1 MEKVQVV
8 WWEGCMCTQVV
19 PLGSAPT
26 LLPACVIRGL
36 YLIEFVDV
44 DGDFG
49 SREELFYTIS
59 WDFAILSVQPL
70 CCVKSSV
77 LSCVLL
83 FQRLRLSRSSSL
95 FLIEKRMKKLLSE
108 QWFYA
113 WDDVFRSKE
122 LGGSWSADG
131 CKVVSSASNGTV
143 CECNHLT
150 SFTSIS
156 VYDKVQP
163 EHFNSLHMLPT
174 FYPAKHAFPIVAR
187 VVEFARALCDYNVKE
202 LRSRDESK
210 DTEKR
215 VKWTAPSLLSPT

>member
-1 MEKVQVV
+1 M
-8 WWEGCMCTQVV
+8 WTQVV

-36 YLIEFVDV
+36 YVIEFVNV

-49 SREELFYTIS
+49 SGE
-59 WDFAILSVQPL
+59 DSVQPL
-70 CCVKSSV
+70 CCIKASV

-83 FQRLRLSRSSSL
+83 FQRLQLFRSLSL
-95 FLIEKRMKKLLSE
+95 FLIEKRTKNLLSE

-131 CKVVSSASNGTV
+131 CEVVSSTSNGTV

-174 FYPAKHAFPIVAR
+174 FYPAKHAFSIIVW
-187 VVEFARALCDYNVKE
+187 VVEFARVLCDYNVKE

-210 DTEKR
+210 DTEQRMKC
-215 VKWTAPSLLSPT
+215 TAASLLSPT

>member
-1 MEKVQVV
+1 M
-8 WWEGCMCTQVV
+8 WTQVV

-26 LLPACVIRGL
+26 LLPASVIRGL
-36 YLIEFVDV
+36 YVIEFVDV

-49 SREELFYTIS
+49 SGE
-59 WDFAILSVQPL
+59 DSVQPL
-70 CCVKSSV
+70 CCVKASV

-83 FQRLRLSRSSSL
+83 FPRLRLTGSL
-95 FLIEKRMKKLLSE
+95 SFFLIEKGIKKLLLE
-108 QWFYA
+108 LWFYA
-113 WDDVFRSKE
+113 WDDVFRSEE

-163 EHFNSLHMLPT
+163 EHFYSLHMLPT
-174 FYPAKHAFPIVAR
+174 FYPAEHAFPIVAR
-187 VVEFARALCDYNVKE
+187 VVEFARVLCDYNVKE

-210 DTEKR
+210 DPE
-215 VKWTAPSLLSPT
+215 